1 MLLKKKNAQL
11 YKYNYADWNGTGRK
25 TTLDLIIT
33 LSVPKYLCR
42 ESPVFFL
49 TTNLDERWKCSQ
61 QWRVNDNK
69 RNERGRKRARGRAER
84 AQRGRQQ
91 IKGYRNGR
99 MGHYGGRNVFD
110 EWPFY
115 HIKPEQWS
123 IMCYCSHCVINLPL
137 SGNADTTDR
146 PRWKAG
152 STWKEKVQRDKMAAE
167 SPFGLI
173 TLDICKCFMLWR
185 QVALFSSEALVMRRT
200 CCEVLIIHNRPTGS
214 TVGGSLM
221 YLWLELVLL
230 ILYIYNTLCANR
242 LNSSHMAAT

>member
-1 MLLKKKNAQL
+1 MK
-11 YKYNYADWNGTGRK
+11 
-25 TTLDLIIT
+25 I
-33 LSVPKYLCR
+33 LSA
-42 ESPVFFL
+42 
-49 TTNLDERWKCSQ
+49 
-61 QWRVNDNK
+61 WRVNDYK
-69 RNERGRKRARGRAER
+69 RNERGRKRARGWAKRV
-84 AQRGRQQ
+84 QRERQQ

-185 QVALFSSEALVMRRT
+185 QVALFSSEALVMQGT
-200 CCEVLIIHNRPTGS
+200 CCEMLIIHSRPTGS
-214 TVGGSLM
+214 TVGPGHDIVWFEESLM
-221 YLWLELVLL
+221 YLWHRDGIEIQNLSWH
-230 ILYIYNTLCANR
+230 C
-242 LNSSHMAAT
+242 